1 MSQRSRSIPAVL
13 AATALTAVGLTAC
26 STPEASPG
34 LTEDSITIGTH
45 TPLTG
50 PAAAGYSS
58 ISAATKAYFA
68 YVNDNGGINGRSI
81 EYVVKDDG
89 YNPATTQ
96 TVVRELVQEDEVF
109 AVLNGLGTPT
119 HSSVVDYL
127 NENEVPDLFVASGS
141 PQWNQPDAYPW
152 TFAYNA
158 NYIVE
163 AKTLAT
169 YAQEEWPDQTY
180 CVLGQD
186 DDFGADF
193 TAGLVTVL
201 GADGLAS
208 TQTYSVSVQDVVAQI
223 GAMQAAGCEVN
234 FLATVNGFT
243 ALAVGTAAK
252 MGYQA
257 QWVSSSSGGDYP
269 TLVGYLGE
277 DLAPVL
283 LQGFVSS
290 NYLPFS
296 PDDDWVELFS
306 TINDDYNDGAPFS
319 GNTVFG
325 MSVGYLFAQALAKA
339 GDDPTRESLLA
350 ALEAGTLPGNG
361 IVPLSF
367 SADSHSAF
375 DGVGI
380 TVVDEGVQDYLG
392 QTFTTDSGGR
402 GGRALHRHA
411 RGARGQRHPD
421 RLRAH
426 APQARS
432 PARGPGLRVRQ
443 ARDAVGVYR
452 ATSSRLSTLP
462 LPPSGSASTT
472 CTTRGNLY
480 GRDVLLARTR
490 PARSR
495 RGTVPVEQHH
505 GGVHLLAVQR
515 RREART
521 RPRSRPRG
529 GASCTSSTSL
539 GYTL

>member
-1 MSQRSRSIPAVL
+1 MSQRSRSVPALLV
-13 AATALTAVGLTAC
+13 TALAAVGLTAC

-34 LTEDSITIGTH
+34 VTEDTITIGTH

-58 ISAATKAYFA
+58 ISAATEAYFE

-96 TVVRELVQEDEVF
+96 TVVRELVQEEEVF
-109 AVLNGLGTPT
+109 AILNGLGTPT
-119 HSSVVDYL
+119 HSSVIDYL

-169 YAQEEWPDQTY
+169 YAQETWPDKTY

-186 DDFGADF
+186 DDFGTDF
-193 TAGLVTVL
+193 TEGLLTVL
-201 GADGLAS
+201 GPDGLAS

-243 ALAVGTAAK
+243 ALALGTAAK
-252 MGYQA
+252 MKYPA

-277 DLAPVL
+277 DVAPL
-283 LQGFVSS
+283 LMQGFVSS

-296 PDDDWVELFS
+296 PDDEWVTLFQE
-306 TINDDYNDGAPFS
+306 INDEYNDGAPFS
-319 GNTVFG
+319 GNTIFG

-339 GDDPTRESLLA
+339 GDDPTRESVLA
-350 ALEAGTLPGNG
+350 ALEAGDVTGNG

-367 SADSHSAF
+367 SEKSHSAF

-380 TVVDEGVQDYLG
+380 TVVDKGVQDYVG
-392 QTFTTDSGGR
+392 DQIFTTDSGDGDVVPFT
-402 GGRALHRHA
+402 GE
-411 RGARGQRHPD
+411 
-421 RLRAH
+421 
-426 APQARS
+426 
-432 PARGPGLRVRQ
+432 
-443 ARDAVGVYR
+443 AV
-452 ATSSRLSTLP
+452 P
-462 LPPSGSASTT
+462 LE
-472 CTTRGNLY
+472 GN
-480 GRDVLLARTR
+480 GIPTA
-490 PARSR
+490 
-495 RGTVPVEQHH
+495 
-505 GGVHLLAVQR
+505 
-515 RREART
+515 
-521 RPRSRPRG
+521 
-529 GASCTSSTSL
+529 
-539 GYTL
+539 